1 MAILLMLHHQE
12 ALRREDIQ
20 NFRSTVRNS
29 SDTQEMVNTS
39 GTIAVVII
47 AVLGSDVIEAII
59 KEPFMEEAL
68 YKYKTINHIDI

>member
-1 MAILLMLHHQE
+1 MATLLMLHHQE

-29 SDTQEMVNTS
+29 LDTQEGENTS

-47 AVLGSDVIEAII
+47 AVLGFDFIEAII
-59 KEPFMEEAL
+59 KEPLMEENF
-68 YKYKTINHIDI
+68 I